1 MVIFKYEPINYVLLR
16 NFIFVGI
23 PYFTI
28 GLFLSN
34 HPNYFNRF
42 CQNQKLSCFLILL
55 FMCTTLLEHY
65 LLVFLNAN
73 ATRDH
78 YLSSTFLAI
87 TLFSFFGNSKW
98 NDRKIKVMKRIGR
111 KYSTMIYIVHPMII
125 MLMQGFFSKINIL
138 SYYWLLGPILVFLVT
153 VLFSLLFYNVKVRI
167 FKAFKKIK
175 V

>member
-1 MVIFKYEPINYVLLR
+1 
-16 NFIFVGI
+16 
-23 PYFTI
+23 
-28 GLFLSN
+28 
-34 HPNYFNRF
+34 
-42 CQNQKLSCFLILL
+42 
-55 FMCTTLLEHY
+55 MCTTLLEHY